1 VNRRF
6 EKLFEGI
13 EDFLKD
19 LGSWWMLSH
28 LADLFHH
35 AGVRDEHD
43 DNFIEMKREEF
54 FSQHAKRLANEDL
67 ITFVPAYL
75 TLGCPLGGKD
85 DLKVFLP
92 QIPITSEKQASLLL
106 SICKTYQL
114 EDSFQNNIKK
124 TIAQQMND
132 KKQYCAALK
141 WYIGT
146 DDDGASSAV
155 SNTLLNTV
163 VKRINQ
169 CDAPLIKMILNE
181 MQCQAK
187 IAMPTDDE
195 LTETNDIGRDYFNNL
210 QFLVVFH
217 SVVSAFQAEKY
228 DLVESGLVSLLK
240 GVAPKRFWLLLLLD
254 AKMLIETRKI
264 IFGPTETSLLMR
276 ALDQISETLHDEYL
290 VQDKDNN
297 WPLLHQNL
305 KNVFVQNYSKS
316 VLKNGSFGVASNAI
330 GMSVY

>member
-1 VNRRF
+1 
-6 EKLFEGI
+6 
-13 EDFLKD
+13 
-19 LGSWWMLSH
+19 
-28 LADLFHH
+28 
-35 AGVRDEHD
+35 
-43 DNFIEMKREEF
+43 
-54 FSQHAKRLANEDL
+54 
-67 ITFVPAYL
+67 
-75 TLGCPLGGKD
+75 
-85 DLKVFLP
+85 
-92 QIPITSEKQASLLL
+92 LL

-187 IAMPTDDE
+187 IPMPTDDA
-195 LTETNDIGRDYFNNL
+195 LTETNDIDRDYFKNL

-217 SVVSAFQAEKY
+217 SVVSAFQAGKY

-240 GVAPKRFWLLLLLD
+240 GVAPKRFWLIFLLD
-254 AKMLIETRKI
+254 AKMLIETRKV

-276 ALDQISETLHDEYL
+276 ALDQISYTLHDEYL
-290 VQDKDNN
+290 VHYKDNN

-316 VLKNGSFGVASNAI
+316 LLKNASRGVGSNAV
-330 GMSVY
+330 GMTVY